1 MVSAKI
7 APVHSE
13 SKEVTYV
20 GVKKTEPNL
29 IASTTYAG
37 VAAFTWKFPYGQD
50 ICFALHVAGIL
61 PYETEVSNCEVTA
74 ELRPRTHTRL
84 PETAES
90 VQQTRVSWI
99 LVHRLVVCPSLMTII
114 VQQVETAAMLLA
126 ATRNSVPIS
135 SRNQGAE
142 SRIANSN
149 ISKMDQVAKNDVSRL
164 ICFT

>member
-1 MVSAKI
+1 
-7 APVHSE
+7 
-13 SKEVTYV
+13 
-20 GVKKTEPNL
+20 
-29 IASTTYAG
+29 
-37 VAAFTWKFPYGQD
+37 
-50 ICFALHVAGIL
+50 
-61 PYETEVSNCEVTA
+61 
-74 ELRPRTHTRL
+74 
-84 PETAES
+84 
-90 VQQTRVSWI
+90 
-99 LVHRLVVCPSLMTII
+99 MTII